1 MRFADIPAHKD
12 VIDRLR
18 QIVDSDRIP
27 HAILLRG
34 PEGSAKFALARA
46 TAQYIHCTGRLQ
58 PGADPS
64 DSCGVCP
71 QCIQHQTLNHVD
83 THYSFPV
90 VKKKSGST
98 NPISD
103 DFIDQWREFLN
114 ENPMMDFE
122 SWCAKLA
129 SVGAS
134 TSGVSP
140 IFYVSESD
148 SLAAKLATTSRSTRY
163 KIAMM
168 WLPERMNEACANKM
182 LKLLEEPQPETIFI
196 ITSDNATE
204 ILPTIYSRCQPIE
217 VKRLDNDAVAQ
228 WIVNNKNVN
237 PEDAQK
243 AADISSGSIN
253 EALRQLNIASSGND
267 FFDKFV
273 SLMRLAYQR
282 KIIELRLWAQDI
294 ASLGRDRQIAFLNY
308 CCRLLREN
316 FIYNFNMPDLTGMN
330 SSEREFSKNFARFI
344 NERNVLKL
352 KRVFEDAATDIAG
365 NGNAKIIFFDVA
377 VRVILL
383 LKQ

>member
-1 MRFADIPAHKD
+1 MRFADIPAHND

-46 TAQYIHCTGRLQ
+46 TAQYIHCTGRHE

-64 DSCGVCP
+64 DSCGRCP

-90 VKKKSGST
+90 IKKKSGT
-98 NPISD
+98 NPVSD
-103 DFIDQWREFLN
+103 DFIQQWREFLN
-114 ENPMMDFE
+114 ENEMMDFE
-122 SWCAKLA
+122 RWCAKLA
-129 SVGAS
+129 GTGTS
-134 TSGVSP
+134 TAGVAP
-140 IFYVSESD
+140 MFYVSESD
-148 SLAAKLATTSRSTRY
+148 ALASKLATTSRSTRY
-163 KIAMM
+163 KIALM
-168 WLPERMNEACANKM
+168 WLPEKMNEACANKM

-217 VKRLDNDAVAQ
+217 VKRLDNYSVAR
-228 WIVNNKNVN
+228 WLVDNRNVS
-237 PEDAQK
+237 PDEAEK
-243 AADISSGSIN
+243 VADISSGSIN
-253 EALRQLNIASSGND
+253 EAIRQLKVAASGD
-267 FFDKFV
+267 EFLDLFI

-282 KIIELRLWAQDI
+282 KIIELRLWAQDVS
-294 ASLGRDRQIAFLNY
+294 ALPRDRQIAFLNY

-316 FIYNFNMPDLTGMN
+316 FIYNFNMPDLVGMN
-330 SSEREFSKNFARFI
+330 QNERNFSKNFARFI

-352 KRVFEDAATDIAG
+352 KRVFEDAVTDITG
-365 NGNAKIIFFDVA
+365 NGNGRIIFFDVA

>member
-46 TAQYIHCTGRLQ
+46 TAQYIHCTGRLE
-58 PGADPS
+58 PGADPT
-64 DSCGVCP
+64 DSCGRCP

-90 VKKKSGST
+90 IKKKSGN

-103 DFIDQWREFLN
+103 DFIDQWREFIK
-114 ENPMMDFE
+114 ESEMMDFE
-122 SWCAKLA
+122 QWCAKLA
-129 SVGAS
+129 GVGSS
-134 TSGVSP
+134 TAGVAP
-140 IFYVSESD
+140 MFYVSESD

-163 KIAMM
+163 KIALM
-168 WLPERMNEACANKM
+168 WLPEKMNEACANKM

-217 VKRLDNDAVAQ
+217 VKRLDNNSVAQ
-228 WIVNNKNVN
+228 WLVDNRDVT
-237 PEDAQK
+237 PSDAQK

-253 EALRQLNIASSGND
+253 EALRQLKVAARGDEFLDLFI
-267 FFDKFV
+267 

-282 KIIELRLWAQDI
+282 KIIELRLWAQDVS
-294 ASLGRDRQIAFLNY
+294 ALPRDRQIAFLNY
-308 CCRLLREN
+308 CSRLLREN
-316 FIYNFNMPDLTGMN
+316 FVYNFNMPDLVGMN
-330 SSEREFSKNFARFI
+330 ESERNFSKNFARFI

-352 KRVFEDAATDIAG
+352 KRVFEDAITDVTG
-365 NGNAKIIFFDVA
+365 NGNGRIIFFDVA